1 MDSVTQPLQ
10 SGVSGIVNTVKS
22 VGDDVVSVEFYKS
35 PALYILLT
43 YVGILIGLKFY
54 MNKNTVD
61 SYLFGSNKDLDLF
74 DLFSF
79 PYGINSP
86 ENIIKT
92 TISNPYIIY
101 LFVFTIMY
109 PGFMEIK
116 KTGSKPFMY
125 GVAVSSI
132 MVIVLFLL
140 HVGITKF
147 FVNPET
153 IQVPP
158 QFPGKK
164 TGRTYAELYRG
175 HWISLFIFSPIYA
188 FLVVYLARK
197 LG

>member
-35 PALYILLT
+35 PALYIFLT

-54 MNKNTVD
+54 MNKNTLD
-61 SYLFGSNKDLDLF
+61 SYLLGANKDLDLG

-92 TISNPYIIY
+92 MVSNPYIIY

-140 HVGITKF
+140 HVGINKL

-153 IQVPP
+153 IEVPP

>member
-61 SYLFGSNKDLDLF
+61 SYLLGANTDLDLF

-92 TISNPYIIY
+92 MISNPYIIY

-132 MVIVLFLL
+132 MVIGLFLL

-153 IQVPP
+153 IKVPP

>member
-10 SGVSGIVNTVKS
+10 DGVSGIVNTVKS

-54 MNKNTVD
+54 MNKNTLN
-61 SYLFGSNKDLDLF
+61 SYLFGSNKDLGLG

-92 TISNPYIIY
+92 MISNPYIIY

-132 MVIVLFLL
+132 MVIGLFLL
-140 HVGITKF
+140 HVGINKF

-153 IQVPP
+153 IEVSP

>member
-22 VGDDVVSVEFYKS
+22 VGDDVISVEFYKS

-61 SYLFGSNKDLDLF
+61 SYLLGANKDLDLF

-92 TISNPYIIY
+92 MISNPYIIY

-132 MVIVLFLL
+132 MVIGLFLI
-140 HVGITKF
+140 HVGINKF

>member
-35 PALYILLT
+35 PALYIFLT

-54 MNKNTVD
+54 MNKNTLD
-61 SYLFGSNKDLDLF
+61 NYLLGANKDLDLG

-92 TISNPYIIY
+92 MVSNPYIIY

-153 IQVPP
+153 IEVPP

>member
-35 PALYILLT
+35 PALYIFLT

-54 MNKNTVD
+54 MNKNTLD
-61 SYLFGSNKDLDLF
+61 NYLLGANKDLDLG

-92 TISNPYIIY
+92 MISNPYIIY

-153 IQVPP
+153 IEVPP

>member
-79 PYGINSP
+79 PYGLEIVV
-86 ENIIKT
+86 
-92 TISNPYIIY
+92 
-101 LFVFTIMY
+101 LIMFS
-109 PGFMEIK
+109 G
-116 KTGSKPFMY
+116 
-125 GVAVSSI
+125 
-132 MVIVLFLL
+132 LL
-140 HVGITKF
+140 I
-147 FVNPET
+147 P
-153 IQVPP
+153 
-158 QFPGKK
+158 
-164 TGRTYAELYRG
+164 
-175 HWISLFIFSPIYA
+175 
-188 FLVVYLARK
+188 
-197 LG
+197 